1 VNEVRDHKFAVEK
14 WVNAQPTLP
23 SRKDVVAQFP
33 NTPHRII
40 KSVLQSRKDREAT
53 K

>member
-1 VNEVRDHKFAVEK
+1 MNEVRDHKFAVEK
-14 WVNAQPTLP
+14 WVNAQPSMP
-23 SRKDVVAQFP
+23 SRKEVVAQFP
-33 NTPHRII
+33 DAPHRVI